1 LEQVGE
7 YRISAPRETVWAALN
22 DPETLKK
29 CIDGCQSMEQT
40 AEDTFAAAVKAKIG
54 PVSAL
59 FKADLTLADRNPP
72 TSYAINASAKG
83 GAAGFGKGVARVT
96 LNDDGDGTLLNYRVD
111 ANVGG
116 KLAQIGSRL
125 IDGAARKM
133 ADDFFAKFSA
143 EVGGAATPERFT
155 ETDSALAVNPSDAPD
170 APEADTPADS
180 VSPDGSQR
188 SQKWKIW
195 AIMFVILALAV
206 VLAL

>member
-96 LNDDGDGTLLNYRVD
+96 LNDDGCPGCPGCPGGRHASRFSFAGWLSTLTKVENLGDHVCHSCARCGVGTL
-111 ANVGG
+111 A
-116 KLAQIGSRL
+116 SR
-125 IDGAARKM
+125 AY
-133 ADDFFAKFSA
+133 
-143 EVGGAATPERFT
+143 
-155 ETDSALAVNPSDAPD
+155 
-170 APEADTPADS
+170 EA
-180 VSPDGSQR
+180 
-188 SQKWKIW
+188 
-195 AIMFVILALAV
+195 
-206 VLAL
+206 